1 MRMPRCPSVLVLRQ
15 AQDEGNVW
23 LGTFDRLA
31 GTDRLR
37 LGIEAG
43 LGIEALTAGWAAD
56 LAAFEA
62 RRAPHLLY

>member
-1 MRMPRCPSVLVLRQ
+1 MLVEIHR
-15 AQDEGNVW
+15 AHPAEWRW

-31 GTDRLR
+31 GTDELR
-37 LGIEAG
+37 LGIQAG
-43 LGIEALTAGWAAD
+43 LGVDALTAGWDEA